1 MVASISARKSVAAA
15 VSYFKHMAADEYYTG
30 KGGQQPEAE
39 ADGEWAGRGAE
50 RLALEGPVSKA
61 DFEAMLSGRDPKTG
75 ARLTLSGKSHAPG
88 WDMTF
93 SAPKSVSV
101 MWALAPEADRKAI
114 EAAHRGAVHA
124 ATTHLEDTHAFT
136 RRGKGGAV
144 REPVA
149 GLTIAR
155 FHHHTSRD
163 LDPQLHT
170 HAFIFNSAPRRDGSW
185 GSLVSRD
192 LYKAQKEAGAVYR
205 AHLALELERGGHA
218 VDRYGTTFRLTAI
231 PRDIERAF
239 SKRRQAIEQAAD
251 TYGYR
256 SPKGMEQAALRTRQA
271 KRPAQRTALLEAWK
285 QEARA
290 LGFDLAKARLQAA
303 RGPVRGQAVNAAAR
317 TPSAHSPAQRLASV
331 QRLLNTI
338 AQNAQTSSAMQ
349 GIKANLRQKETDR
362 YARQEHERDR

>member
-15 VSYFKHMAADEYYTG
+15 VSYFKHMAQDEYYTNRG
-30 KGGQQPEAE
+30 EAE
-39 ADGEWAGRGAE
+39 ADGEWEGRGAE

-61 DFEAMLSGRDPKTG
+61 DFEAALNGHDPRTG
-75 ARLTLSGKSHAPG
+75 ERLTRIGKSHAPG

-101 MWALAPEADRKAI
+101 IWALSPPAERTVI
-114 EAAHRGAVHA
+114 EAAHRKAVHA
-124 ATTHLEDTHAFT
+124 ATTHLEDHHAYT
-136 RRGKGGAV
+136 RRGKGGAI

-170 HAFIFNSAPRRDGSW
+170 HAFIFNLAPRRDGSW

-205 AHLALELERGGHA
+205 AHLANGLDRAGHA
-218 VDRYGTTFRLTAI
+218 VARHGTSFRLTAI

-239 SKRRQAIEQAAD
+239 SKRRQAIESAAD

-256 SPKGMEQAALRTRQA
+256 TAKGMELAALRTRQA
-271 KRPAQRTALLEAWK
+271 KRPRERTALFQAWQAEARTLGFNLARAR
-285 QEARA
+285 QQQAHVGAPTRLGPTPGREARA
-290 LGFDLAKARLQAA
+290 R
-303 RGPVRGQAVNAAAR
+303 
-317 TPSAHSPAQRLASV
+317 SPARPVPSV
-331 QRLLNTI
+331 QQMISAI
-338 AQNAQTSSAMQ
+338 AHASRTSSSRQ
-349 GIKANLRQKETDR
+349 GVRISLRRKAGERDT
-362 YARQEHERDR
+362 EHER

>member
-15 VSYFKHMAADEYYTG
+15 VSYFKHMASDEYYTG
-30 KGGQQPEAE
+30 KGEQQTEAE

-50 RLALEGPVSKA
+50 LLALEGPVSKA
-61 DFEAMLSGRDPKTG
+61 DFEAMLNGRDPKTG
-75 ARLTLSGKSHAPG
+75 ERLTQLGKSRAPG

-93 SAPKSVSV
+93 SSPKSVSV
-101 MWALAPEADRKAI
+101 MWALAPEADRSAI
-114 EAAHRGAVHA
+114 EAAHRRAVHA
-124 ATTHLEDTHAFT
+124 STTHLEDTHAFT

-205 AHLALELERGGHA
+205 AQLANELERGGHA
-218 VDRYGTTFRLTAI
+218 VERFGTTFRLKAI

-239 SKRRQAIEQAAD
+239 SKRRQAIEQVAD

-271 KRPAQRTALLEAWK
+271 KRPAQRAALFEAWK
-285 QEARA
+285 QEART
-290 LGFDLAKARLQAA
+290 LGFDLVKARLQAA
-303 RGPVRGQAVNAAAR
+303 RAPVQGRPVNASPR
-317 TPSAHSPAQRLASV
+317 TSSAPSPSQRLASA

-338 AQNAQTSSAMQ
+338 ARSVQTSSAMP
-349 GIKANLRQKETDR
+349 GIQADLRQKETDR
-362 YARQEHERDR
+362 HRRHEHERDR

>member
-1 MVASISARKSVAAA
+1 MVASISARRSVGAA
-15 VSYFKHMAADEYYTG
+15 VSYFKHMASDEYYTG
-30 KGGQQPEAE
+30 KGEQEAE

-50 RLALEGPVSKA
+50 RLALEGPVSKR
-61 DFEAMLSGRDPKTG
+61 DFEAMLNGLDPKTG
-75 ARLTLSGKSHAPG
+75 ARLTQIGKSHAPG

-101 MWALAPEADRKAI
+101 MWALAPEADRKQI
-114 EAAHRGAVHA
+114 EAAHRRAVHA

-144 REPVA
+144 RETVA

-170 HAFIFNSAPRRDGSW
+170 HAFIFNSAPRRDGTW

-205 AHLALELERGGHA
+205 AHLANELERGGHA
-218 VDRYGTTFRLTAI
+218 VERFGSTFRLKAI

-256 SPKGMEQAALRTRQA
+256 SPKGLEQAALRTRQA
-271 KRPAQRTALLEAWK
+271 KRPAQRAALFDAWK
-285 QEARA
+285 QEART
-290 LGFDLAKARLQAA
+290 LGFDLAKPRLQVARAPAQAQQTNTAARAAPVPSADRVLASAQRMLGLIARASSTPSGGVGLQARL
-303 RGPVRGQAVNAAAR
+303 RENAK
-317 TPSAHSPAQRLASV
+317 PD
-331 QRLLNTI
+331 
-338 AQNAQTSSAMQ
+338 
-349 GIKANLRQKETDR
+349 DR
-362 YARQEHERDR
+362 DRSRERD

>member
-1 MVASISARKSVAAA
+1 MVASISARKSVSAA
-15 VSYFKHMAADEYYTG
+15 VSYFKHMTHDEYYTG
-30 KGGQQPEAE
+30 KGEAEAE
-39 ADGEWAGRGAE
+39 ADGEWDGRGAE

-61 DFEAMLSGRDPKTG
+61 DFEAALNGIDPKTG
-75 ARLTLSGKSHAPG
+75 ERLTQIGKSHAPG

-101 MWALAPEADRKAI
+101 MWALSPPADRKTI
-114 EAAHRGAVHA
+114 EAAHRQAVHA
-124 ATTHLEDTHAFT
+124 ATTHLEDHHAFT
-136 RRGKGGAV
+136 RRGKGGAI

-170 HAFIFNSAPRRDGSW
+170 HAFIFNTAPRRDGTW

-205 AHLALELERGGHA
+205 EHLANRLERDGHA
-218 VDRYGTTFRLTAI
+218 VERYGTGFRLKAI

-256 SPKGMEQAALRTRQA
+256 TPKGMELAALRTRQA
-271 KRPAQRTALLEAWK
+271 KRPRERAALFQAW
-285 QEARA
+285 QAEART
-290 LGFDLAKARLQAA
+290 LGFDVVRARQLQAQVG
-303 RGPVRGQAVNAAAR
+303 GPTRHVPTRNHEAR
-317 TPSAHSPAQRLASV
+317 TRSPARILPTAQQLISAIAVASRASSNIQGV
-331 QRLLNTI
+331 QINLH
-338 AQNAQTSSAMQ
+338 Q
-349 GIKANLRQKETDR
+349 KA
-362 YARQEHERDR
+362 AERDQDRER

>member
-15 VSYFKHMAADEYYTG
+15 VSYFKHMASDEYYTG
-30 KGGQQPEAE
+30 KGEQQTEAE

-50 RLALEGPVSKA
+50 RLALDGPVSKR
-61 DFEAMLSGRDPKTG
+61 DFEAMLNGRDPKTG
-75 ARLTLSGKSHAPG
+75 ARLTQIGKSHAPG

-101 MWALAPEADRKAI
+101 MWALAPEPYRKQI
-114 EAAHRGAVHA
+114 EAAHRSAVQA
-124 ATTHLEDTHAFT
+124 ATTHLEDNHAFT
-136 RRGKGGAV
+136 RRGKGGAI

-170 HAFIFNSAPRRDGSW
+170 HAFVFNSAPRRDGSW

-192 LYKAQKEAGAVYR
+192 LYKAQKEAGALYR
-205 AHLALELERGGHA
+205 AHLAHELERGGHA
-218 VDRYGTTFRLTAI
+218 VERFGTTFRLRTI

-239 SKRRQAIEQAAD
+239 SKRRQAIEQAAG
-251 TYGYR
+251 THGYR
-256 SPKGMEQAALRTRQA
+256 TPKGMEQAALRTRQA
-271 KRPAQRTALLEAWK
+271 KRPAQRAALFDAWK

-303 RGPVRGQAVNAAAR
+303 RVPAQAQQANTAAR
-317 TPSAHSPAQRLASV
+317 PAPVPSADRVLASAQRMLGLIARASSTPSGGAGLQARL
-331 QRLLNTI
+331 RE
-338 AQNAQTSSAMQ
+338 NA
-349 GIKANLRQKETDR
+349 KADDR
-362 YARQEHERDR
+362 DRSRERD

>member
-1 MVASISARKSVAAA
+1 M
-15 VSYFKHMAADEYYTG
+15 
-30 KGGQQPEAE
+30 
-39 ADGEWAGRGAE
+39 
-50 RLALEGPVSKA
+50 
-61 DFEAMLSGRDPKTG
+61 G
-75 ARLTLSGKSHAPG
+75 ARAGGGPQG
-88 WDMTF
+88 
-93 SAPKSVSV
+93 
-101 MWALAPEADRKAI
+101 
-114 EAAHRGAVHA
+114 HRS
-124 ATTHLEDTHAFT
+124 
-136 RRGKGGAV
+136 GAV

-205 AHLALELERGGHA
+205 AHLANDLERGGHA

-271 KRPAQRTALLEAWK
+271 KRPAQRAALLEAWK

-290 LGFDLAKARLQAA
+290 LGFDLARARLQVSRA
-303 RGPVRGQAVNAAAR
+303 PVRGQAVNAAAR
-317 TPSAHSPAQRLASV
+317 APAAPSPAQRLASA

-338 AQNAQTSSAMQ
+338 ARGAQTSSALQ
-349 GIKANLRQKETDR
+349 GMKANLRQTETDR
-362 YARQEHERDR
+362 RKRQEHERDR

>member
-15 VSYFKHMAADEYYTG
+15 VSYFKHMASDEYYTG
-30 KGGQQPEAE
+30 KGEQEPEAE

-50 RLALEGPVSKA
+50 RLALEGPVSKR
-61 DFEAMLSGRDPKTG
+61 DFEAMLNGLDPKTG
-75 ARLTLSGKSHAPG
+75 ARLTQIGKSHAPG

-93 SAPKSVSV
+93 SAAKSVSV
-101 MWALAPEADRKAI
+101 MWALAPEADRKQI
-114 EAAHRGAVHA
+114 EAAHRRAVHA

-170 HAFIFNSAPRRDGSW
+170 HAFIFNSAPRRNGSW

-205 AHLALELERGGHA
+205 AHLAHELERGGHA
-218 VDRYGTTFRLTAI
+218 VERFGTTFRLKAI

-251 TYGYR
+251 THGYR
-256 SPKGMEQAALRTRQA
+256 TPKGMEQAALRTRQA
-271 KRPAQRTALLEAWK
+271 KRPAQRAALFDAWK
-285 QEARA
+285 QEART

-303 RGPVRGQAVNAAAR
+303 RAPAQAQQANTAAR
-317 TPSAHSPAQRLASV
+317 PAPVPSADRVLASAQRMLGLIAGASST
-331 QRLLNTI
+331 QSGGAGLQARLRE
-338 AQNAQTSSAMQ
+338 NA
-349 GIKANLRQKETDR
+349 KPDDR
-362 YARQEHERDR
+362 DRSRERD

>member
-15 VSYFKHMAADEYYTG
+15 VSYFKHMASDEYYTG
-30 KGGQQPEAE
+30 KGEQQTEAE

-50 RLALEGPVSKA
+50 RLALEGPVSKR
-61 DFEAMLSGRDPKTG
+61 DFEAMLNGLDPKTG
-75 ARLTLSGKSHAPG
+75 ARLTQIGKSHAPG

-101 MWALAPEADRKAI
+101 MWALAPEADRKQI
-114 EAAHRGAVHA
+114 EAAHRSAVQA

-170 HAFIFNSAPRRDGSW
+170 HAFVFNSAPRRDGTW

-205 AHLALELERGGHA
+205 AHLAHELERGGHA
-218 VDRYGTTFRLTAI
+218 VERFGTTFRLRAI

-251 TYGYR
+251 THGYR
-256 SPKGMEQAALRTRQA
+256 TPKGMEQAALRTHQA
-271 KRPAQRTALLEAWK
+271 KRPAQRTALFDAWK
-285 QEARA
+285 QEART

-303 RGPVRGQAVNAAAR
+303 RA
-317 TPSAHSPAQRLASV
+317 PAQAQQTNAVSRPVPSSDRALASA
-331 QRLLNTI
+331 QRMLGLI
-338 AQNAQTSSAMQ
+338 AQASRGSSSGGAGLQ
-349 GIKANLRQKETDR
+349 ARLRESAKSDER
-362 YARQEHERDR
+362 NRSRERD